1 MNRRMLIGAAL
12 GLCTLMAAR
21 GDAAESAA
29 EHHRAAAALALAQGD
44 GIAAEAELKRALAVG
59 ASCDQVAARMG
70 AALLAQGDLG
80 QARVWLAPRRF
91 ISGEQGIGFRALGEL
106 ERRSGHLVESGQAY
120 DQALRF
126 TPANP
131 QLWVEIARLRYA
143 GGEQAQSFE
152 AAEQALH
159 LGPNSAAALQY
170 RALLL
175 RDAEGGVA
183 ALGLLDRA
191 LRLRPADVSLLADR
205 GRPGHDLGRAREA
218 LDAARTILASDRG
231 DGTALM
237 IEATIAARASRTDLA
252 RGIVYRAGNRL
263 PDTLATLLL
272 RGVLELEAGNP
283 NTAASLLGTLADR
296 QPNNRGVQLLL
307 ARALAEA
314 GDDIGLTERF
324 AAAAKRPDAPRYLV
338 ALVARALENRNERTN
353 AAALLE
359 RVGTVNTAPR
369 TIEPAGFGPVAEIRR
384 LAAAGDMDGA
394 RRAAESWRS
403 VQPGAAAALRAV
415 ADTALLMGDN
425 RAAADG
431 YAATLRIRYSAG
443 AASGLRLVCMRAGI
457 CDPVAIAASQL
468 ARFPHDLG
476 TLAVMVRARANDPL
490 LRGNWRAR
498 TGDWPRQ

>member
-1 MNRRMLIGAAL
+1 MNRRVLIGVAL
-12 GLCTLMAAR
+12 GLCALIAAR

-29 EHHRAAAALALAQGD
+29 EHHRVAAGLALAQGD

-59 ASCDQVAARMG
+59 ASRDQVAAEMG

-91 ISGEQGIGFRALGEL
+91 ASGEQGVGFRALGEL
-106 ERRSGHLVESGQAY
+106 ERRSGRLGESGQAY

-126 TPANP
+126 IGSDP
-131 QLWVEIARLRYA
+131 QLWVEIAKLRYA

-152 AAEQALH
+152 AADKALH
-159 LGPNSAAALQY
+159 LGPNNSAALQY

-175 RDAEGGVA
+175 RDADGGAA

-191 LRLRPADVSLLADR
+191 LKLRPADVGLLADR
-205 GRPGHDLGRAREA
+205 GATLADLGRAREA
-218 LDAARTILASDRG
+218 LDTARTMLASDHG
-231 DGTALM
+231 DGTALL

-263 PDTLATLLL
+263 PDSPATLLL

-296 QPNNRGVQLLL
+296 QPSNRGVQLLL

-338 ALVARALENRNERTN
+338 ALVARAFENRNDRNN

-359 RVGTVNTAPR
+359 RVGSVDTAPR
-369 TIEPAGFGPVAEIRR
+369 TIEPAGFGPVAKIRR
-384 LAAAGDMDGA
+384 LAAAGDVVGA
-394 RRAAESWRS
+394 RQAAERWRS
-403 VQPGAAAALRAV
+403 EQPGAAAALRAV

-425 RAAADG
+425 KAAAEG

-443 AASGLRLVCMRAGI
+443 AASGLRLACMHAGI
-457 CDPVAIAASQL
+457 CDSVAIAASQL
-468 ARFPHDLG
+468 ARFPHDLA
-476 TLAVMVRARANDPL
+476 TLAVMVRARPDDPL
-490 LRGNWRAR
+490 LRENWRAR
-498 TGDWPRQ
+498 TGDWSRQ